1 MNMKVIGV
9 AALAASCI
17 AGCCKDEALLT
28 VNGKSLT
35 RCALDKDVAALVE
48 SRKGQIPAEQV
59 EEAKKMFENQ
69 LAQKFLMETLLLD
82 EAKKQGLDKITP
94 EDIQKKKD
102 EIVKE
107 GANTPGAPK
116 SFEEFAAKYPL
127 GADKAEQALK
137 DVIVIQRLLKKEVED
152 KVAIDAA
159 EVEKTFKS
167 LKDAAEKAA
176 KDAANA
182 ETKIKDLKAQ
192 LDKVPAKDVAA
203 KFAEIA
209 KAESGC
215 PSKEKGGDLG
225 EFAKGQ
231 MVPEFEKVAFSIA
244 PGKVSDPVKTQ
255 FGWHLILVT
264 KKVPAVKAEGD
275 KPASPEK
282 VQASHILLTARA
294 AQPVPAK
301 ADVEKRMKA
310 MKSQQAMGVYFE
322 SLRKAAKIEAPAF
335 PDLVPAA
342 KDGCADASCKDAK
355 CGAQPAAKCKDVCKD
370 ESCKKD
376 ACKKCDCEDKPAAKC
391 KDACKD
397 ESCKKDA
404 CKKCGCETKPAA
416 K

>member
-1 MNMKVIGV
+1 MKIKVIGA
-9 AALAASCI
+9 AALAAVCV
-17 AGCCKDEALLT
+17 AGCCKNESLLT

-35 RCALDKDVAALVE
+35 RCELDKDVASLME
-48 SRKGQIPAEQV
+48 SRKAQIPAEQM
-59 EEAKKMFENQ
+59 EETRKMFENQ

-82 EAKKQGLDKITP
+82 EAKKQGLDTVTP
-94 EDIQKKKD
+94 EDLQKKKD

-107 GANTPGAPK
+107 GSKQPGGPK
-116 SFEEFAAKYPL
+116 NFEEFAEKYPL
-127 GADKAEQALK
+127 GKDKAEQALK

-152 KVAIDAA
+152 KVVIDAA
-159 EVEKTFKS
+159 EVEKTVKN
-167 LKDAAEKAA
+167 LKEAAEKAA
-176 KDAANA
+176 KDAAGA
-182 ETKIKDLKAQ
+182 ETKIKDLKAR

-231 MVPEFEKVAFSIA
+231 MVPEFEKVAFSIE

-294 AQPVPAK
+294 AQPAPSK
-301 ADVEKRMKA
+301 EDVEKRMKM
-310 MKSQQAMGVYFE
+310 MKSQQAMGAYFDA
-322 SLRKAAKIEAPAF
+322 LRKSAKIEAPGF
-335 PDLVPAA
+335 PELAPAA
-342 KDGCADASCKDAK
+342 EKADGCKDSCCGDK
-355 CGAQPAAKCKDVCKD
+355 CDEKTAAKCKDGCKD
-370 ESCKKD
+370 EACKKD
-376 ACKKCDCEDKPAAKC
+376 ACKDCKCEAKPAAK
-391 KDACKD
+391 
-397 ESCKKDA
+397 
-404 CKKCGCETKPAA
+404 
-416 K
+416 

>member
-1 MNMKVIGV
+1 MKIKVIGA
-9 AALAASCI
+9 AALAAVCVAS
-17 AGCCKDEALLT
+17 CCKNESLLT

-35 RCALDKDVAALVE
+35 RCELDKDVASLME
-48 SRKGQIPAEQV
+48 SRKAQIPAEQM
-59 EEAKKMFENQ
+59 EETRKMFENQ

-82 EAKKQGLDKITP
+82 EAKKQGLDTVAP
-94 EDIQKKKD
+94 EDLQKKKD

-107 GANTPGAPK
+107 GSKQPGGPK
-116 SFEEFAAKYPL
+116 NFEEFAEKYPL
-127 GADKAEQALK
+127 GKDKAEQALK

-152 KVAIDAA
+152 KVVIDAA
-159 EVEKTFKS
+159 EVDKTVKN
-167 LKDAAEKAA
+167 LKEAAEKAA
-176 KDAANA
+176 KDAAGA
-182 ETKIKDLKAQ
+182 ETKIKDLKAR

-231 MVPEFEKVAFSIA
+231 MVPEFEKVAFSIE

-294 AQPVPAK
+294 AQPAPSK
-301 ADVEKRMKA
+301 EDVEKRMKM
-310 MKSQQAMGVYFE
+310 MKSQQAMGAYFDA
-322 SLRKAAKIEAPAF
+322 LRKSAKIEAPGF
-335 PDLVPAA
+335 PELAPAA
-342 KDGCADASCKDAK
+342 EKADGCKDSCCGDK
-355 CGAQPAAKCKDVCKD
+355 CDEKTAAKCKDGCKD
-370 ESCKKD
+370 EACKKD
-376 ACKKCDCEDKPAAKC
+376 ACKDCKCEAKPAAK
-391 KDACKD
+391 
-397 ESCKKDA
+397 
-404 CKKCGCETKPAA
+404 
-416 K
+416 